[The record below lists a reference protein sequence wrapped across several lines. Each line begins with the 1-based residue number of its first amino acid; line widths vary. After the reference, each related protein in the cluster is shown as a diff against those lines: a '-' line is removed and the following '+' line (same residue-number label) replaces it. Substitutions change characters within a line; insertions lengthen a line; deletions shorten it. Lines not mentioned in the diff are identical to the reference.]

1 MNSIKKKRLERK
13 GWKVG
18 TVAEFLQ
25 LTPEE
30 SAYVERKYRPAKK
43 RITVSIGES
52 VRIIRELQELSQN
65 QLSKLTGIPQAT
77 ISAIEN
83 DRVRL
88 GVERAKVLARALK
101 CHPGVLVFPGWELPK
116 VAAA

>member
-1 MNSIKKKRLERK
+1 MRE
-13 GWKVG
+13 
-18 TVAEFLQ
+18 
-25 LTPEE
+25 
-30 SAYVERKYRPAKK
+30 YRPSKK
-43 RITVSIGES
+43 RITVSIGGS

-65 QLSKLTGIPQAT
+65 QLSQLTDIPQAT

-116 VAAA
+116 EAAA